1 MHDFPNDGKV
11 FVSGIQMHGGASD
24 QAKAYTLAEVKAAT
38 NNFKNQ
44 IGEGGF
50 GPVYTG
56 RLPDGKE
63 VAVKRCRPSNKHGT
77 AEFANEVWISISS
90 LELF

>member
-1 MHDFPNDGKV
+1 MH
-11 FVSGIQMHGGASD
+11 SGSSD

-38 NNFKNQ
+38 NNFQNQ

-56 RLPDGKE
+56 RLPDGRE

-77 AEFANEVWISISS
+77 AEFANEVWIS
-90 LELF
+90 EVPWNHFDNVY